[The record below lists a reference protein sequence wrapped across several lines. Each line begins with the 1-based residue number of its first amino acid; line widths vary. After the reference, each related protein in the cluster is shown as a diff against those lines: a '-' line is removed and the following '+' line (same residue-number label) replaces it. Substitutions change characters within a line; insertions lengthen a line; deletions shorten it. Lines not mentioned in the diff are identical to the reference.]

1 MKRFVLGIVVVL
13 AGLIGLT
20 GCATSTR
27 SSEQRMAHHRRI
39 MENDL
44 KLLVED
50 WDMLWLMDRPT
61 RLSKWV
67 ER

>member
-1 MKRFVLGIVVVL
+1 MKRFFLC
-13 AGLIGLT
+13 AGLVAALLIGIT
-20 GCATSTR
+20 GCETTTR
-27 SSEQRMAHHRRI
+27 SEGQRAAHQRRI
-39 MENDL
+39 VENDM

-50 WDMLWLMDRPT
+50 WDTFWLMDRPT